1 MSAGRSR
8 IVLRLRFEPRA
19 APSALLLLAVPAL
32 SSLAALA
39 LALAILALTGAP
51 LGQAVPLLLSGAAG
65 SIFAIT
71 ETLTRATPLIFTGLA
86 AAAAFRA
93 RLWNIGA
100 EGQLYAGA
108 LAAVAVGGGAVE
120 APAYVLVP
128 LVMLAGAS
136 AGALLLIGPVLL
148 KTRLAVDEVVTTLL
162 LNFVALLFVQMM
174 LEGPMTDPMGLGWPQ
189 SVPIVDDGA
198 LPKLIAQMRLHA
210 GLVLALI
217 AAAVIHWVQR
227 YTALGLEMRA
237 VGGNAAAARFAG
249 ISVPGTLIMTGLISG
264 ALAGL
269 AGAGEV
275 AGLKGYLTSDLS
287 PGFGYAGIVVA
298 MLAQLNALA
307 VVPASIFIAAV
318 FVGADSM
325 SRTLAVSNY
334 FADLVVALAL
344 MTTLAG
350 SLFLR
355 YRLRLVHRSKRRL

>member
-1 MSAGRSR
+1 MSA
-8 IVLRLRFEPRA
+8 LRLRLEPRSP
-19 APSALLLLAVPAL
+19 PSALLLLGVPVL
-32 SSLAALA
+32 SGLAALV
-39 LALAILALTGAP
+39 LALAILAATGAP
-51 LGQAVPLLLSGAAG
+51 LGEALPLFLSGAAG
-65 SIFAIT
+65 SLFAVT

-86 AAAAFRA
+86 AAIAFSA

-108 LAAVAVGGGAVE
+108 LAAVAVGDGAVS
-120 APAYVLVP
+120 APAYILLP
-128 LVMLAGAS
+128 LVMLAGAA
-136 AGALLLIGPVLL
+136 AGALLLLGPVLL

-162 LNFVALLFVQMM
+162 LNFVVLLFVQMM
-174 LEGPMTDPMGLGWPQ
+174 LEGPMKDPMGMGWPQ
-189 SVPIVDDGA
+189 SAPVVDDA
-198 LPKLIAQMRLHA
+198 VLPKLVARMRLHA
-210 GLVLALI
+210 GLILAFI
-217 AAAVIHWVQR
+217 AAVLVHGLQR

-249 ISVPGTLIMTGLISG
+249 ISVPGTLLITGLISG

-269 AGAGEV
+269 AGVSEV

-307 VVPASIFIAAV
+307 VVPAAIFIAAV

-344 MTTLAG
+344 MSTLAG

-355 YRLRLVHRSKRRL
+355 YRLRIMRVL